1 MIEFA
6 DTRTTAEVPHDPSK
20 PSSLLTRRI
29 YDVLAPVYSL
39 STLLFHSRA
48 HSRALAASSV
58 KNGTRVLEVAIGS
71 GEMFQ
76 RLVRV
81 NPDGHTIGVD
91 LSPKMAAHSQA
102 HARRRFPA
110 ASAQCQAADVR
121 YLPYADGHFDSLV
134 CCYLFELLPRN
145 DVPETLTELRRVLRP
160 GGRLTTIL
168 IAQNRRSF
176 NAMYRV
182 CSKAV
187 PAFWGRQ
194 MDGYVADLLPQFGFE
209 VDTDTHVQQL
219 FYSSRIV
226 SASNSARL
234 REPEPLCAQSA
245 SNERIWL

>member
-1 MIEFA
+1 MIDFA
-6 DTRTTAEVPHDPSK
+6 DTTTATQVSSESAEPL
-20 PSSLLTRRI
+20 SLLTRRI

-48 HSRALAASSV
+48 HSRALAASSIE
-58 KNGTRVLEVAIGS
+58 NGTRVLEVAMGS
-71 GEMFQ
+71 GEMFR

-81 NPDGHTIGVD
+81 NLDGQTVGVD

-102 HARRRFPA
+102 DARRRFPA

-121 YLPYADGHFDSLV
+121 YLPYPTGQFDRLI
-134 CCYLFELLPRN
+134 CCYLFELLPAT
-145 DVPETLTELRRVLRP
+145 DVPDTLMELRRVLRP

-168 IAQNRRSF
+168 IAQNKRSF

-194 MDGYVADLLPQFGFE
+194 MDGYVADLLPQCGFQI
-209 VDTDTHVQQL
+209 DTDTHVQQL
-219 FYSSRIV
+219 FYSSRVV
-226 SASNSARL
+226 SATNSGPA
-234 REPEPLCAQSA
+234 
-245 SNERIWL
+245 ERDL

>member
-6 DTRTTAEVPHDPSK
+6 DTTTAAPVSPGLVEPA
-20 PSSLLTRRI
+20 SLLTRRI

-48 HSRALAASSV
+48 HTRALAASSV
-58 KNGTRVLEVAIGS
+58 ENGTRVLEVAMGS
-71 GEMFQ
+71 GEMFR
-76 RLVRV
+76 RLVKV
-81 NPDGHTIGVD
+81 NVDGQTFGVD

-102 HARRRFPA
+102 NARRRFPN

-121 YLPYADGHFDSLV
+121 YLPYQTGHFDRV
-134 CCYLFELLPRN
+134 ICCYLFELLPVD
-145 DVPETLTELRRVLRP
+145 DVPDTLMELRRVLRP

-182 CSKAV
+182 CSKAI

-194 MDGYVADLLPQFGFE
+194 MDGYVADLLPRCGFKI
-209 VDTDTHVQQL
+209 DTDSHVQQL
-219 FYSSRIV
+219 FYSSRVV
-226 SASNSARL
+226 SATNTGLAKRK
-234 REPEPLCAQSA
+234 R
-245 SNERIWL
+245 

>member
-6 DTRTTAEVPHDPSK
+6 ETTANQVSRQPEEPP
-20 PSSLLTRRI
+20 SLLTRRI

-48 HSRALAASSV
+48 HSRALAASSIE
-58 KNGTRVLEVAIGS
+58 NGTRVLEVAMGS
-71 GEMFQ
+71 GEMFR
-76 RLVRV
+76 RLVKV
-81 NPDGHTIGVD
+81 NLNGQTIGVD

-102 HARRRFPA
+102 DARRRFPD

-121 YLPYADGHFDSLV
+121 CLPYPTGQFDRLI
-134 CCYLFELLPRN
+134 CCYLFELLPAA
-145 DVPETLTELRRVLRP
+145 DVPDTLLELRRVLRP
-160 GGRLTTIL
+160 GGRFTTIL
-168 IAQNRRSF
+168 IAQNKRSF

-194 MDGYVADLLPQFGFE
+194 MDGYVAGLLPQFGFE
-209 VDTDTHVQQL
+209 IDTDTHVQQL

-226 SASNSARL
+226 SATNVAK
-234 REPEPLCAQSA
+234 P
-245 SNERIWL
+245 